1 MMPLMSFEDLFICFQ
16 DFELLGLIFRFSMQ
30 SGMLEI
36 EIRKD
41 MSHNFLASGSGQALA
56 S

>member
-1 MMPLMSFEDLFICFQ
+1 MMPLMIFEDLFICFQ
-16 DFELLGLIFRFSMQ
+16 DFELLGLLFHSSMP

-41 MSHNFLASGSGQALA
+41 KSHNFLASGSGQALA